1 MTDPVAATAV
11 AGSFGTRTAAQSA
24 SPGKAPALTSD
35 FDTFLKMLTAQ
46 ARYQDPLEPI
56 DSSEYAAQLAQFSM
70 VEQQIRTNDSLA
82 DLSALMGLANMA
94 SMSGWVGMDVRA
106 EVPAHF
112 DGFPITVSPN
122 PAAIAD
128 EAFLVVHDDTGAEV
142 QRLPIPIAADPIQ
155 WAGVDDDGTPFPTGS
170 YSFTVES
177 HAEGKVIHSGPA
189 EVYGRVVEAQLRSGE
204 TVLILP
210 GGQAINSR
218 FVTALR
224 ESAPAGT

>member
-1 MTDPVAATAV
+1 MMTDPVAAAAL
-11 AGSFGTRTAAQSA
+11 AGSTGAPATTSSA
-24 SPGKAPALTSD
+24 SADKPVLNSD

-70 VEQQIRTNDSLA
+70 VEQQIRTNDTLA

-94 SMSGWVGMDVRA
+94 SMSGWVGMEVRA
-106 EVPAHF
+106 EGPAYF
-112 DGFPITVSPN
+112 GGSPITVSPN

-128 EAFLVVHDDTGAEV
+128 AAFLVVHDDSGTEV
-142 QRLPIPIAADPIQ
+142 QRLEIPISADPIQ
-155 WAGVDDDGTPFPTGS
+155 WAGVAGDGSPFPAGT
-170 YSFTVES
+170 YSFSVES
-177 HAEGKVIHSGPA
+177 QAEGKVIHSGPA
-189 EVYGRVVEAQLRSGE
+189 ETYGRVSEAQLRGGE

-218 FVTALR
+218 SVTALR
-224 ESAPAGT
+224 EPAPAVR